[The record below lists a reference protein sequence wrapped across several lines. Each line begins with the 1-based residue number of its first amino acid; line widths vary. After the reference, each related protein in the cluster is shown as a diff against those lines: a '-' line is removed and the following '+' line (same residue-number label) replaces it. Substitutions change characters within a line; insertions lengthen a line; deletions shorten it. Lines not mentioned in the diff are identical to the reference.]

1 MMGGSRMAAIP
12 ARMRRTLS
20 AMDQPM
26 DLRGIEE
33 QAVDATFTENP
44 PEAVLRS
51 LISEEEDITR
61 DTLPRYFLDNGV
73 TTDFWKLLSSD
84 GWGGRES
91 YGYGKCTFGNPN
103 QRIGDE

>member
-1 MMGGSRMAAIP
+1 
-12 ARMRRTLS
+12 
-20 AMDQPM
+20 M

-51 LISEEEDITR
+51 LISGEEDITR

-73 TTDFWKLLSSD
+73 TADFGS
-84 GWGGRES
+84 
-91 YGYGKCTFGNPN
+91 C
-103 QRIGDE
+103 